1 MNKIGLEVFANS
13 MVKLKN
19 VHLIYVEDDIKS
31 IEQRMQNS
39 DEEITLTIAS
49 RIRDITIS
57 VKKADIQNVQK
68 K

>member
-49 RIRDITIS
+49 RIKDIAIS

>member
-49 RIRDITIS
+49 RIKDITIS

>member
-1 MNKIGLEVFANS
+1 
-13 MVKLKN
+13 
-19 VHLIYVEDDIKS
+19 
-31 IEQRMQNS
+31 MQNS

-49 RIRDITIS
+49 RIKDITIS